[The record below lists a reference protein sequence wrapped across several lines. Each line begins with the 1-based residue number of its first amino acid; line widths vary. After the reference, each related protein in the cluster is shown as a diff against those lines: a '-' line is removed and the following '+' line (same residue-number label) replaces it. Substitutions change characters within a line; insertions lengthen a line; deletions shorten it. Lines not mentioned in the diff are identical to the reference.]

1 MLLKIKGGSRIVK
14 RKNIIFLGLTL
25 LVIFSFSLTTLA
37 KEQVFDFRKTN
48 WGMSVKQVKAIED
61 AKLGPAGDSELG
73 YSGIKIDGKDF
84 ICVYFFLE
92 DKLYRSAYGLLG
104 EHSNDNL
111 YIDDYENLK
120 EALTKKYGKP
130 RFDKVTWRND
140 LFKDSRQD
148 WGTAISMGHLEYFSS
163 WETST
168 TDINLG
174 LNGDNYEISLNFG
187 YYSRELKEWA
197 DKIIEE
203 KTKSSL

>member
-1 MLLKIKGGSRIVK
+1 MK
-14 RKNIIFLGLTL
+14 RKNIIFWGLIVL
-25 LVIFSFSLTTLA
+25 FIFFLSLTILA
-37 KEQVFDFRKTN
+37 KEQVSDFRKTN
-48 WGMSVKQVKAIED
+48 WGMSKEQVKATED
-61 AKLGPAGDSELG
+61 AKLDIEGDSELG

-92 DKLYRSAYGLLG
+92 DKLYRSGYGLLG
-104 EHSNDNL
+104 KHSNDNL
-111 YIDDYENLK
+111 YINDYENLK

-148 WGTAISMGHLEYFSS
+148 WGTAISIGHLEYFSS

-168 TDINLG
+168 TYINLG
-174 LNGDNYEISLNFG
+174 LNGDNYKISLTFG
-187 YYSRELKEWA
+187 YYSRELEEWA

-203 KTKSSL
+203 KAKSNL

>member
-1 MLLKIKGGSRIVK
+1 MKKNVSILLIVSCIL
-14 RKNIIFLGLTL
+14 IIFTL
-25 LVIFSFSLTTLA
+25 ILFAEEA
-37 KEQVFDFRKTN
+37 KFDFRKTT
-48 WGMSVKQVKAIED
+48 WGMSIEQVKATED
-61 AKLGPAGDSELG
+61 AKLDIEGDSELG
-73 YSGIKIDGKDF
+73 YSGIKINGKDF

-92 DKLYRSAYGLLG
+92 DKLYRSGYGLLG
-104 EHSNDNL
+104 KHSNDNL
-111 YIDDYENLK
+111 YINDYENLK

-148 WGTAISMGHLEYFSS
+148 WGTAISIGHLEYFSS

-168 TDINLG
+168 TYINLG